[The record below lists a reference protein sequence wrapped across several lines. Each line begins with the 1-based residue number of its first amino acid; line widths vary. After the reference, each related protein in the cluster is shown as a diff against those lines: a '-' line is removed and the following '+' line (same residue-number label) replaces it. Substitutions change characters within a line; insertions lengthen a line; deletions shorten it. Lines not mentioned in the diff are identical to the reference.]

1 MKENEM
7 KVVVTGL
14 GVISPV
20 GNSVAEAWENIRN
33 GVSGIGPITKFD
45 ASRVDSKVAGEVKNF
60 DIKNYVDFKTSK
72 RMALFTQYAVAAS
85 MDAWKDAGL
94 DACESLNKD
103 RVSVMLGC
111 GIGGREVDQEGYF
124 TLFEKG
130 PARLSPMLIPKLIA
144 NEAAGNV
151 SILLGTKGPSHT
163 LATACASGTDA
174 LGHALDMIR
183 SGRSDVVVSGGTEAT
198 ITEYCIAG
206 FCSMKALSHSYNDT
220 PQTACRPF
228 DATRDGFIMGEGAA
242 ILILESEEHAKARG
256 AKIYAEFA
264 GYGSTSDAYHLTAP
278 DPSAA
283 GAIKAVT
290 LALADAG
297 VKPEEVDYVNAHGTS
312 TKLNDAMETTCMK
325 GAFGDHARKLR
336 MSSTKSM
343 TGHMLGAAGAIEA
356 VFSTLAVHD
365 DFYPPTINYVNP
377 DPECDLDI
385 VPNKGVAA
393 PLNVAISTSLG
404 FGGHNG
410 CVVFKKYQ

>member
-94 DACESLNKD
+94 DTCETLNKD

-264 GYGSTSDAYHLTAP
+264 GYGSTSDAHHLTAP

-283 GAIKAVT
+283 GAIKAVS

-325 GAFGDHARKLR
+325 GVFGEHARKLR

>member
-1 MKENEM
+1 
-7 KVVVTGL
+7 
-14 GVISPV
+14 
-20 GNSVAEAWENIRN
+20 
-33 GVSGIGPITKFD
+33 
-45 ASRVDSKVAGEVKNF
+45 
-60 DIKNYVDFKTSK
+60 
-72 RMALFTQYAVAAS
+72 MALFTQYAVAAS

>member
-1 MKENEM
+1 M

-94 DACESLNKD
+94 DTCETLNKD

-264 GYGSTSDAYHLTAP
+264 GYGSTSDAHHLTAP

-283 GAIKAVT
+283 GAIKAVS

-325 GAFGDHARKLR
+325 GVFGEHACKLR

>member
-1 MKENEM
+1 M